1 MSWSI
6 ALRLSMRASS
16 TRNSGPVIDASR
28 QIARAADINGPY
40 STHNAGVMRPASEVD
55 HAFYLL
61 LVHSGNRRRQR
72 QIDGGSVGRAMA
84 NRARVSADRARER
97 SHAQQQ

>member
-6 ALRLSMRASS
+6 VLRLSMRASS
-16 TRNSGPVIDASR
+16 TRSSVPVIDASR
-28 QIARAADINGPY
+28 QVARTADIDVLY
-40 STHNAGVMRPASEVD
+40 LARTVGVMQPAFEVD

-61 LVHSGNRRRQR
+61 LPHSGNRRKQR

-84 NRARVSADRARER
+84 NRARINADRARER